1 MMRKWWLA
9 GLAWCYLLISWG
21 WGQSAAS
28 ERVLEV
34 DGLQI
39 HYSVEGQGEPV
50 VLIHGFVANRQMQWA
65 LPGITSALVKDFQVI
80 ALDNRGHGRSSKP
93 HDPQKYGLQMVH
105 DVARILDQ
113 LKLPKAHLV
122 GYSMGGL
129 ITAKFA
135 TTYPQRVLTATVG
148 GIGWFKPDTPTRLE
162 ELAKS
167 LETEQSLEPL
177 LLSLTPPGAPPPTKQ
192 QIQQFNV
199 MMFSLGNDPKA
210 LAAVARGMRQFSITE
225 EEFKQCRVPMQFI
238 IGTKDPLNVG
248 LQEAKA
254 LRPDIRVVLLEG
266 ANHMDAF
273 QKPEFLQRVREFL
286 GGAR

>member
-1 MMRKWWLA
+1 MRRWWLA
-9 GLAWCYLLISWG
+9 GLIWFLLLGSWC
-21 WGQSAAS
+21 WGQSLAS

-50 VLIHGFVANRQMQWA
+50 VLIHGFVANRQIQWA
-65 LPGITSALVKDFQVI
+65 IPGITGALAKDYQVI
-80 ALDNRGHGRSSKP
+80 AVDNRGHGRSSKP
-93 HDPQKYGLQMVH
+93 HDPQKYGLEMVH

-113 LKLPKAHLV
+113 LNLPKAHLV

-135 TTYPQRVLTATVG
+135 MTYPQRVLTATVG
-148 GIGWFKPDTPTRLE
+148 GIGWLKPDTPTRLD
-162 ELAKS
+162 ELAIA
-167 LETEQSLEPL
+167 LEKEQSLEPL
-177 LLSLTPPGAPPPTKQ
+177 LVSLTPPGAPPPTKQ
-192 QIQQFNV
+192 QIQQLNA
-199 MMFSLGNDPKA
+199 MMLSLGNDPKA
-210 LAAVARGMRQFSITE
+210 LAAVARGMRHFSIRE

-238 IGTKDPLNVG
+238 VGTKDPLNVG

-254 LRPDIRVVLLEG
+254 LRPDLRVVLLEG

-286 GGAR
+286 AGAR

>member
-1 MMRKWWLA
+1 MRKWKLTCLVWVV
-9 GLAWCYLLISWG
+9 GVVSWC
-21 WGQSAAS
+21 WGQVPAN

-39 HYSVEGQGEPV
+39 HYSVEGRGEPV
-50 VLIHGFVANRQMQWA
+50 VLIHGFVANRLMQWT
-65 LPGITSALVKDFQVI
+65 LPGITGALAKDFQVI

-93 HDPQKYGLQMVH
+93 HDPQKYGLEMVH

-135 TTYPQRVLTATVG
+135 VTYPQRVLTATVG
-148 GIGWFKPDTPTRLE
+148 GIGWFKPDTPTRLDD
-162 ELAKS
+162 LATA
-167 LETEQSLEPL
+167 LEKEQSLEPL

-192 QIQQFNV
+192 QIQQLNA
-199 MMFSLGNDPKA
+199 MMLNLGNDPKA
-210 LAAVARGMRQFSITE
+210 LAAVARGMRQFTITE

-238 IGTKDPLNVG
+238 VGTKDPLNVG

-286 GGAR
+286 AGAR